1 MTQGYKLTAD
11 WESRYFC
18 TIFEMSIT
26 KFVCLFVC
34 FGGGEVIEKE
44 KGKKSSQE
52 VLLPSPEKDAVGREE
67 AENLLGV

>member
-1 MTQGYKLTAD
+1 
-11 WESRYFC
+11 
-18 TIFEMSIT
+18 
-26 KFVCLFVC
+26 LFVC